1 MNYQRQH
8 EQIINNMWWMVSRLI
23 QGKRACVSKWM
34 DIIGVGGRMYAIY
47 NNPRGVIVTRRG
59 YVGEKELDH
68 FYYRKRLSTYE
79 I

>member
-8 EQIINNMWWMVSRLI
+8 EQIINNMWWRVISLMVSNW
-23 QGKRACVSKWM
+23 ACVIKSM
-34 DIIGVGGRMYAIY
+34 DIMWVGGRMYAIY
-47 NNPRGVIVTRRG
+47 NNPRGVTITRRG